1 VQYPARKALNGPYL
15 WLRAHQNT
23 ADAGLAAAVFGVLLL
38 GTLVGGVG
46 FHRLGP
52 LEGTLAALACASLIV
67 RRRWPW
73 AVLLFTCALA
83 VPFIVVSPVDGRV
96 PVVFAVAVALCT
108 VAARTDR
115 ATTWT
120 TGLAAGAGLTG
131 LGMGFGPGP
140 WYCQANFAILAW
152 TGMATAAGD
161 AARSRRAYV
170 AAIEE
175 RAERAERS
183 REEEARRRVAEERMR
198 IARELHDVVAHHIAL
213 VNVQAGVAAHV
224 MDNRPDQAKQA
235 LAHVREASRSALDE
249 LRATVG
255 LLRQSGEPEAPM
267 EPAPGLG
274 VLDQLLDGFRRAG
287 LRVEVECGAGA
298 DPRIPAEA
306 EAVTGPGNQAGGA
319 ATDEAESQSQSG
331 SPGTGSRC
339 CGGPFRKAG
348 RSCGAEGG
356 TPDGRTAGGAVAA
369 LPASV
374 DLTAYRIIQES
385 LTNVQKH
392 AGPDAG
398 AVVRINRW
406 RDTLE
411 VVVDDDG
418 APGTAASLL
427 PPPGVP
433 RPAGPP
439 GGGATPAGAYAASP
453 AGGHGLLG
461 MHERASALGGVC
473 RTGAR
478 PGGGFRVWVRLP
490 LPAPPHPEPP
500 AADGGAAG

>member
-1 VQYPARKALNGPYL
+1 VQYPARKALTGPYL

-23 ADAGLAAAVFGVLLL
+23 ADAGLAAAAFAVLLL
-38 GTLVGGVG
+38 GTVGGAG
-46 FHRLGP
+46 AYRMGP
-52 LEGTLAALACASLIV
+52 PEYTLAALACASLAV

-73 AVLLFTCALA
+73 AVLLLTCALA
-83 VPFIVVSPVDGRV
+83 ALFVVVSPVDGRV
-96 PVVFAVAVALCT
+96 PVVLAVAVALCT

-115 ATTWT
+115 VTTWT
-120 TGLAAGAGLTG
+120 IGLSAGAGLTA
-131 LGMGFGPGP
+131 LGMCFGPGP
-140 WYCQANFAILAW
+140 WYCQANFAVFAW

-161 AARSRRAYV
+161 AARSRREYV
-170 AAIEE
+170 AAVEE
-175 RAERAERS
+175 RAVRAEQS
-183 REEEARRRVAEERMR
+183 REEEAKRRVAEERMR

-267 EPAPGLG
+267 EPAPGLA

-287 LRVEVECGAGA
+287 LRVEVELGA
-298 DPRIPAEA
+298 DGDDCGGGHGDEC
-306 EAVTGPGNQAGGA
+306 AGG
-319 ATDEAESQSQSG
+319 
-331 SPGTGSRC
+331 
-339 CGGPFRKAG
+339 
-348 RSCGAEGG
+348 
-356 TPDGRTAGGAVAA
+356 

-398 AVVRINRW
+398 AVVRISKE

-411 VVVDDDG
+411 LVVDDDG
-418 APGTAASLL
+418 AQGSATSLL
-427 PPPGVP
+427 PPPALPPPAVPEGGESVVPPGVP
-433 RPAGPP
+433 CPVAAAGN
-439 GGGATPAGAYAASP
+439 ALS
-453 AGGHGLLG
+453 GGHGLLG

-473 RTGAR
+473 RAGAR

-490 LPAPPHPEPP
+490 LSAPPRSRTVDPR
-500 AADGGAAG
+500 AAEGGAAG

>member
-1 VQYPARKALNGPYL
+1 MQYPARKALCGPYL
-15 WLRAHQNT
+15 WLRAHQNA
-23 ADAGLAAAVFGVLLL
+23 ADAGLAAAAFAVMLL

-46 FHRLGP
+46 TYRLGP
-52 LEGTLAALACASLIV
+52 LESALAALACASLIV

-73 AVLLFTCALA
+73 AVLIVTCGLSGLF
-83 VPFIVVSPVDGRV
+83 VVVSPIDGRV
-96 PVVFAVAVALCT
+96 PVVLAVAVALCT

-120 TGLAAGAGLTG
+120 TGLVAGTGLTA
-131 LGMGFGPGP
+131 LAMAFGPGP
-140 WYCQANFAILAW
+140 WYCQANFALFAW

-267 EPAPGLG
+267 EPAPGLA

-287 LRVEVECGAGA
+287 LRVEIHVESDEASGGCGEHGGRARGA
-298 DPRIPAEA
+298 ADRGGTLPA
-306 EAVTGPGNQAGGA
+306 GPGPGRERAAAG
-319 ATDEAESQSQSG
+319 
-331 SPGTGSRC
+331 
-339 CGGPFRKAG
+339 
-348 RSCGAEGG
+348 
-356 TPDGRTAGGAVAA
+356 

-398 AVVRINRW
+398 AVVRISRE

-418 APGTAASLL
+418 APGTASSLL
-427 PPPGVP
+427 PPPALPRP
-433 RPAGPP
+433 RPAPES
-439 GGGATPAGAYAASP
+439 GGESVVPEGVPCPVEGGDPALS
-453 AGGHGLLG
+453 GGHGLLG

-490 LPAPPHPEPP
+490 LSAPPRSRAAHPP
-500 AADGGAAG
+500 AAEGGAA

>member
-1 VQYPARKALNGPYL
+1 MQYPARKALTGPYL
-15 WLRAHQNT
+15 WLRAHQNA
-23 ADAGLAAAVFGVLLL
+23 ADAGLAAVAFAVLLL
-38 GTLVGGVG
+38 GTVVGGVG
-46 FHRLGP
+46 TDQLGA
-52 LEGTLAALACASLIV
+52 LDSALAALACASLVV

-73 AVLLFTCALA
+73 AVLLLTCALSGLF
-83 VPFIVVSPVDGRV
+83 VVVSPIDGRV
-96 PVVFAVAVALCT
+96 PVVLAVAVALCT
-108 VAARTDR
+108 VATRTDR
-115 ATTWT
+115 FTTWT
-120 TGLAAGAGLTG
+120 TGLVAGTGLTG
-131 LGMGFGPGP
+131 LAMAFGPGP
-140 WYCQANFAILAW
+140 WYCQANFALFAW

-267 EPAPGLG
+267 EPAPGLA

-287 LRVEVECGAGA
+287 LRVEVHCETPPENGGGRGCAGDGGDGGGRARGDADGGHAAPGRDGA
-298 DPRIPAEA
+298 R
-306 EAVTGPGNQAGGA
+306 AG
-319 ATDEAESQSQSG
+319 
-331 SPGTGSRC
+331 
-339 CGGPFRKAG
+339 
-348 RSCGAEGG
+348 
-356 TPDGRTAGGAVAA
+356 

-398 AVVRINRW
+398 AVVRISRE

-427 PPPGVP
+427 PPPALPRP
-433 RPAGPP
+433 RPASPRGEESVVPEGVP
-439 GGGATPAGAYAASP
+439 CPADGDP
-453 AGGHGLLG
+453 ALSGGHGLLG

-490 LPAPPHPEPP
+490 LSAPPRTRAMRPP
-500 AADGGAAG
+500 AAEGGAA